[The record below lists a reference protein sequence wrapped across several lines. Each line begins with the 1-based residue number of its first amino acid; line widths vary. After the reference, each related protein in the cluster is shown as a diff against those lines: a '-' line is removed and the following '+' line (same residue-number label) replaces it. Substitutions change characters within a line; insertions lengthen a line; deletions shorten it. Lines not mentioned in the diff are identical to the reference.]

1 MTSDYLENKLQVVM
15 IAPGHDQFDQRV
27 CRSVQVLKEL
37 NCSVDLFFEKHRVAD
52 EALDSNVYAYDA
64 IDILSV
70 LFGFRS
76 AFSSQMKSKVSKAD
90 IIYMHDSGLYGLRLL
105 RILLKLNSRAKV
117 IFDYHDLV
125 TWELVHHLKKL
136 SSNKYLLSFLRYLAK
151 KVFQKTYLFRPRIDA
166 LIGITNSQLKH
177 FEKSFGY
184 KRKISKCAI
193 ANTRPKIELQYRSE
207 EIKPLLNLIWIGNV
221 GLGRGFEEVVSMR
234 DSIAKSSLVNC
245 KDINLTVF
253 GKVWG
258 KQTFRFLNDLDFR
271 GSFRD
276 DAEIYE
282 KMPRT
287 KLIAIFQ
294 GWNDPYDT
302 KINEIASPNKVYS
315 YLNLGIPFLINSKLT
330 DFIEVANV
338 PDCFQYRDTGD
349 FLEKIAY
356 LNENYLESQ
365 ELILKLRSNVCWDV
379 EESQKIKT
387 FLAGVTGA
395 R

>member
-1 MTSDYLENKLQVVM
+1 MTSDCLENKLQVVM

-37 NCSVDLFFEKHRVAD
+37 NCSVDLFFEKHRVVD
-52 EALDSNVYAYDA
+52 EILDSNVYAYNA
-64 IDILSV
+64 IDIFSL
-70 LFGFRS
+70 LFGFKS
-76 AFSSQMKSKVSKAD
+76 AFSSEMKLKVSKAD
-90 IIYMHDSGLYGLRLL
+90 IIYIHDSGLYGLRLL

-125 TWELVHHLKKL
+125 TWEVVHHFKKL
-136 SSNKYLLSFLRYLAK
+136 SSNKYFLSFLAYLAK
-151 KVFQKTYLFRPRIDA
+151 KIFQKTYWFRPKIDA
-166 LIGITNSQLKH
+166 LIGITDSQLKH
-177 FEKSFGY
+177 FEESFGY

-193 ANTRPKIELQYRSE
+193 ANTRPKIELQYGSK
-207 EIKPLLNLIWIGNV
+207 EIEPKLNLIWIGNV
-221 GLGRGFEEVVSMR
+221 GLGRGFEDVVSMR
-234 DSIAKSSLVNC
+234 DSIAKSSLVDC

-258 KQTFRFLNDLDFR
+258 EQTFRSLNDLDFR

-287 KLIAIFQ
+287 RLIAIFQ
-294 GWNDPYDT
+294 GWDDPYNT

-338 PDCFQYRDTGD
+338 PDCFQYRDTG
-349 FLEKIAY
+349 L
-356 LNENYLESQ
+356 S
-365 ELILKLRSNVCWDV
+365 LIH
-379 EESQKIKT
+379 I
-387 FLAGVTGA
+387 
-395 R
+395 